1 MQEEWNRISWWY
13 RQAKG
18 RHDPLPREGL
28 YWITTERA
36 ELYMCSPPERLQIP
50 ILVTPAAV
58 HGRSPLESE
67 IDQAVRDLKRG
78 IAGGPYVI

>member
-1 MQEEWNRISWWY
+1 
-13 RQAKG
+13 
-18 RHDPLPREGL
+18 
-28 YWITTERA
+28 
-36 ELYMCSPPERLQIP
+36 MCSPPERLQVP